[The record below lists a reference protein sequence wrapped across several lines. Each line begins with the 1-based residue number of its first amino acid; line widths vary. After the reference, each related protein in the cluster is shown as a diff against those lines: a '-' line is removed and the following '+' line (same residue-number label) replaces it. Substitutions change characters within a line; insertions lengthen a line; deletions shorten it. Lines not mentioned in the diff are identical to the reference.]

1 MNYSLIIPIYN
12 EAKTLNKL
20 LETLNNLD
28 EKIEIIIID
37 DGSTDNTKKILE
49 VNFNNNIKI
58 INNNYNLGKGS
69 AINVGIKVASNQNII
84 LFDGDLEL
92 DTRDIP
98 HLISIYESEECDA
111 LVGKRWRNK
120 KASNFNI
127 NSIGNNIFNYIFNKF
142 FSTKLN
148 DVLCCVKIL
157 KTSLYQSL
165 DIQSVGFNI
174 EIEIMSKLAI
184 KKSIIK
190 EHKIS
195 YTPRTVSE
203 GKKIKIIDGWS
214 ILWTM
219 VKTRYLFR
227 P

>member
-12 EAKTLNKL
+12 ESKTLNKL

-28 EKIEIIIID
+28 EKIEIIIVD
-37 DGSTDNTKKILE
+37 DGSTDDTKKILE
-49 VNFNNNIKI
+49 VNSNNNIKI

-69 AINVGIKVASNQNII
+69 AINVGLKVASNQNII

-120 KASNFNI
+120 NASNFNI

-190 EHKIS
+190 ENKIS

>member
-12 EAKTLNKL
+12 ESKTLNKL

-28 EKIEIIIID
+28 EKIEIIIVD
-37 DGSTDNTKKILE
+37 DGSTDDTKKILE
-49 VNFNNNIKI
+49 VNSNNNIKI

-69 AINVGIKVASNQNII
+69 AINVGLKVASNQNII

-120 KASNFNI
+120 NASNFNI